1 MTQPWPYRLSHSGSN
16 LADGPGFDVGIV
28 HGGHG
33 GDGDKRQGRSY
44 GELVVPTEEGRVRVS
59 SARFRQVKGAGHLQ
73 QQMRWGGAAATG
85 TCRSPFRLGLG
96 SFLRFTRA
104 LVTTGMSERSENG
117 RGGQVRAARQ
127 KGGGATN
134 FDLNTGR
141 YGQFFQ

>member
-1 MTQPWPYRLSHSGSN
+1 MSLSGSN

-73 QQMRWGGAAATG
+73 QQMRWGGSSSYRHVQEPVQVGVGVVSEVHEGAGDDGHVREIRKWAWGAG
-85 TCRSPFRLGLG
+85 AGCAPKGRRS
-96 SFLRFTRA
+96 
-104 LVTTGMSERSENG
+104 N
-117 RGGQVRAARQ
+117 
-127 KGGGATN
+127 N
-134 FDLNTGR
+134 F
-141 YGQFFQ
+141 